1 MIYAVIDT
9 NVLVSSLLTNN
20 LHSSTILVIEALLS
34 RKIKPLYNSEVLAEY
49 EDVLRRKKFN
59 FADEDIK
66 FLLDLFK
73 KEGIDSN
80 RVNSNELFPDPD
92 DAVFYEVA
100 LSKEDA
106 FVVTGNLKHFP
117 KSPIVVTPAEILKIL
132 ESSAH

>member
-20 LHSSTILVIEALLS
+20 LQSSTILVIEALLS

>member
-1 MIYAVIDT
+1 M
-9 NVLVSSLLTNN
+9 
-20 LHSSTILVIEALLS
+20 
-34 RKIKPLYNSEVLAEY
+34 YNSEVLAEY